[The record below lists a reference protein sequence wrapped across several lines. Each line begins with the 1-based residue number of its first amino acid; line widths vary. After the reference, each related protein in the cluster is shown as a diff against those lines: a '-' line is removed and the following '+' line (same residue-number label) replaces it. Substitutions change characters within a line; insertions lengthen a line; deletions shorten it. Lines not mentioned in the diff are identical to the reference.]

1 MSEEIIKVLDAL
13 ADKFGLAVDWT
24 SANVVPY
31 LEQLC
36 GKYVNYEIATSVVW
50 IMLGLL
56 FFIVGIICYKIVYK
70 HKDWGVTTYYE
81 TIPDDYFGRGLI
93 YFGVISIFVVASLM
107 VITQIFDIVTC
118 FTFPEKIIIEE
129 LKSIYASMK

>member
-13 ADKFGLAVDWT
+13 AEKFGLAVDWT
-24 SANVVPY
+24 SANVIPY

-36 GKYVNYEIATSVVW
+36 DKYVNYEIATSVVW

-70 HKDWGVTTYYE
+70 HKDWGVTYYE
-81 TIPDDYFGRGLI
+81 TISDDYFGRGLI
-93 YFGVISIFVVASLM
+93 YFGVILIFVVASLM

>member
-13 ADKFGLAVDWT
+13 AEKFGLAVDWT
-24 SANVVPY
+24 SANVIPY

-36 GKYVNYEIATSVVW
+36 GNYVNYEIATSVVW

-70 HKDWGVTTYYE
+70 HKDWGVTYYE
-81 TIPDDYFGRGLI
+81 TISDDYFGRGLI
-93 YFGVISIFVVASLM
+93 YFGVILIFVVASLM

-129 LKSIYASMK
+129 LKSIYTSMK

>member
-70 HKDWGVTTYYE
+70 HKDWGVTYYK
-81 TIPDDYFGRGLI
+81 TMSDDYFGRGVI

>member
-13 ADKFGLAVDWT
+13 AEKFGLTVDWT
-24 SANVVPY
+24 SANVIPY

-36 GKYVNYEIATSVVW
+36 GKYVNYEIATSIVW

-70 HKDWGVTTYYE
+70 HKDWGVTYYK
-81 TIPDDYFGRGLI
+81 IISDDYFGRGLI

>member
-13 ADKFGLAVDWT
+13 AEKFGLAVDWT
-24 SANVVPY
+24 SANVIPY

-70 HKDWGVTTYYE
+70 HKDWGVTYYE
-81 TIPDDYFGRGLI
+81 VTSDDYFGRGLI
-93 YFGVISIFVVASLM
+93 YFGVISIFVVTSLM

-129 LKSIYASMK
+129 LKSVYASMK

>member
-13 ADKFGLAVDWT
+13 ADKFGIAADWT

-70 HKDWGVTTYYE
+70 HKDWGVTYYK
-81 TIPDDYFGRGLI
+81 TMSDDYFGRGLI

-118 FTFPEKIIIEE
+118 FTFPEKIIIDE

>member
-1 MSEEIIKVLDAL
+1 MSEEIIKVLDSL
-13 ADKFGLAVDWT
+13 ADKFGIAVDWT

-50 IMLGLL
+50 TMLGLL

-70 HKDWGVTTYYE
+70 HKDWGVTYYK
-81 TIPDDYFGRGLI
+81 TMSDDYFGRGLI

-118 FTFPEKIIIEE
+118 FTFPEKIILDE
-129 LKSIYASMK
+129 LMSIYASMK

>member
-13 ADKFGLAVDWT
+13 AEKFGLAVDWT
-24 SANVVPY
+24 SANVIPY

-36 GKYVNYEIATSVVW
+36 DKYVNYEIATSVVW

-70 HKDWGVTTYYE
+70 HKDWGVTYYE
-81 TIPDDYFGRGLI
+81 TISDDYFGRVLI
-93 YFGVISIFVVASLM
+93 YFGVILIFVVASLM

>member
-36 GKYVNYEIATSVVW
+36 GKYVNYEIVTSVVW

-70 HKDWGVTTYYE
+70 HKDWGVTYYK
-81 TIPDDYFGRGLI
+81 TMSDDYFVRGLI

>member
-13 ADKFGLAVDWT
+13 AEKFGVAVDWT
-24 SANVVPY
+24 SANVIPY

-50 IMLGLL
+50 ITLGLL

-70 HKDWGVTTYYE
+70 HKDWGVTYYK
-81 TIPDDYFGRGLI
+81 TMSDDYFWRGLI

-129 LKSIYASMK
+129 LKSIYTSMK

>member
-50 IMLGLL
+50 IMLWLL

-70 HKDWGVTTYYE
+70 HKDWGVTYYE
-81 TIPDDYFGRGLI
+81 TTSDDYFWRGLI
-93 YFGVISIFVVASLM
+93 YFCIISIFVVASLM

>member
-13 ADKFGLAVDWT
+13 AEKLGLTVDWT
-24 SANVVPY
+24 SANVIPY

-36 GKYVNYEIATSVVW
+36 DKYVDYEIATSIVW
-50 IMLGLL
+50 ILLGLL

-70 HKDWGVTTYYE
+70 HKDWGVTYYK
-81 TIPDDYFGRGLI
+81 TISDDYFGRGLI
-93 YFGVISIFVVASLM
+93 YFGVISIFVIASLI

>member
-70 HKDWGVTTYYE
+70 HKDWGVTYHE
-81 TIPDDYFGRGLI
+81 FISDDYFMRGLI
-93 YFGVISIFVVASLM
+93 YIGVISIFVVASLM

-129 LKSIYASMK
+129 LKSFYASMK

>member
-13 ADKFGLAVDWT
+13 AEKFGLAIDWT
-24 SANVVPY
+24 SANVIPY

-36 GKYVNYEIATSVVW
+36 DKYVNYEIATSVVW

-70 HKDWGVTTYYE
+70 HKDWGVTYYE
-81 TIPDDYFGRGLI
+81 TISDDYFGRGLI
-93 YFGVISIFVVASLM
+93 YFGVILIFVVASLM

-129 LKSIYASMK
+129 LKSIYTSMK

>member
-1 MSEEIIKVLDAL
+1 MSEEIIKVLDEL

-70 HKDWGVTTYYE
+70 HKDWGVTYYK
-81 TIPDDYFGRGLI
+81 TMSDDYFGRGLI

-118 FTFPEKIIIEE
+118 FTFPEKIIIDE
-129 LKSIYASMK
+129 LKSIYTSIK

>member
-13 ADKFGLAVDWT
+13 AEKFGLAVDWT
-24 SANVVPY
+24 SANVIPY

-70 HKDWGVTTYYE
+70 HKDWGVTYYK
-81 TIPDDYFGRGLI
+81 TISDDYFKRGLI
-93 YFGVISIFVVASLM
+93 YFGVISIFVIASLM

>member
-13 ADKFGLAVDWT
+13 AEKFGLAVDWT
-24 SANVVPY
+24 SANVIPY

-36 GKYVNYEIATSVVW
+36 DKYVNYEIATSVVW

-70 HKDWGVTTYYE
+70 HKDWGVTYYE
-81 TIPDDYFGRGLI
+81 TISDDYFGRGLI
-93 YFGVISIFVVASLM
+93 YFGVILIFVVASLM
-107 VITQIFDIVTC
+107 VITQIFDIATC